1 MTLYRNTLAEVNL
14 AAFRHNLRIVKH
26 LAGPNATT
34 MAVIKA
40 DAYGH
45 GAVPCARAA
54 LKEGINY
61 FGVGIIQ
68 EGIELRENGVS
79 SPILILGGINPD
91 EIEDLI
97 KFNLSTSL
105 STLTLAKAI
114 SKKAEY
120 ACKKVNVHIKINT
133 GMSRLGFNPEDFSCQ
148 LNSLMND
155 KNLNVEGI
163 FTHLA
168 CADEEDSEITYN
180 QISCFSK
187 LLEEWKNS
195 NKSKPNNT
203 DRPLLVHSANT
214 AGLVRFPESR
224 FNMVRPGISL
234 YGSMPSKVLSR
245 DFNQLIIEK
254 KVDPRLSDTFTFDEI
269 GYAHQLMYENKHAYG
284 NMACLVNATR
294 TGQGSQ

>member
-14 AAFRHNLRIVKH
+14 EAFRHNLRIVKH
-26 LAGPNATT
+26 LAGSNATT
-34 MAVIKA
+34 MAIIKA

-79 SPILILGGINPD
+79 SPILILGGISPD

-133 GMSRLGFNPEDFSCQ
+133 GMGRSGFNPEDFSCQ
-148 LNSLMND
+148 LN
-155 KNLNVEGI
+155 GI
-163 FTHLA
+163 MDNKYLVFHLPWPRYLL
-168 CADEEDSEITYN
+168 CERFLFLFIEEVDIF
-180 QISCFSK
+180 I
-187 LLEEWKNS
+187 LL
-195 NKSKPNNT
+195 P
-203 DRPLLVHSANT
+203 RP
-214 AGLVRFPESR
+214 P
-224 FNMVRPGISL
+224 
-234 YGSMPSKVLSR
+234 
-245 DFNQLIIEK
+245 
-254 KVDPRLSDTFTFDEI
+254 
-269 GYAHQLMYENKHAYG
+269 
-284 NMACLVNATR
+284 
-294 TGQGSQ
+294 